1 MGTHGSFASTAAAQD
16 SQGKIFRVNSS
27 HCPTCQG
34 SSSMAALSIQY
45 PFGEAVGV
53 SSIGSK
59 RLVHLLKKTQLGS
72 SRTLVHMHKSEVS
85 VMSDSL

>member
-1 MGTHGSFASTAAAQD
+1 MGTHESFASIAAAQD
-16 SQGKIFRVNSS
+16 SQGKIFRLNSS
-27 HCPTCQG
+27 HCPTSQG

-53 SSIGSK
+53 SYVGSE
-59 RLVHLLKKTQLGS
+59 RLGHLLKKTQLGS
-72 SRTLVHMHKSEVS
+72 SRTLVHTNESEVS